1 MGTCRIHRTR
11 VTVSPTRFLRRAAIV
26 GFALTLAGSKA
37 SGQTQYAQGSLAS
50 RVDLTTAAEQAE
62 LAKNAVL
69 AAAIRHRLREGD
81 FQVGDRV
88 FVSITS
94 DAPHRDTL
102 TVRTGRILELPGK
115 ISVPLTGVLRSEL
128 RERVS
133 DEVLK
138 YVKASEIEV
147 TPLTRVG
154 ILGEVARPGYFA
166 FASDTPLADAIMGA
180 GGPTPLADLAKSVV
194 RRGVSVYRTSEET
207 RKAIA
212 AGLTLDQ
219 FGISAGDELVIGKQ
233 RDINS
238 GTVISIIGGLASVVT
253 IFVALHH

>member
-1 MGTCRIHRTR
+1 MWSSRIHRRR
-11 VTVSPTRFLRRAAIV
+11 VISLYAPLVHGVATVA
-26 GFALTLAGSKA
+26 FALSVAGSAA
-37 SGQTQYAQGSLAS
+37 SGQMQYAQGSLAS
-50 RVDLTTAAEQAE
+50 RVDLTTAAEQAD
-62 LAKNAVL
+62 LDKNPIL
-69 AAAIRHRLREGD
+69 AAAIRHRLRDGD

-102 TVRTGRILELPGK
+102 TVRTGRVLELPGK

-128 RERVS
+128 KDRVA
-133 DEVLK
+133 DQVLK

-147 TPLTRVG
+147 TPLTRLGV
-154 ILGEVARPGYFA
+154 LGEVARPGYFA

-180 GGPTPLADLAKSVV
+180 GGPTPLADLARSVV
-194 RRGVSVYRTSEET
+194 RRGLTVYRTSEET

-219 FGISAGDELVIGKQ
+219 FGIAAGDELVIGKQ

-238 GTVISIIGGLASVVT
+238 GTVISIIGGLASVIT
-253 IFVALHH
+253 IFVTLHH